1 MGNRGTHAAKYSV
14 CMGIQLQIIWVK
26 FELFNICEL
35 KSYDTRKKILFIK
48 FEECSCVRKRAIN
61 FLFSIHLLIK
71 PTEKFTDTAIF
82 LKFDK
87 ESRLNINLVVNFKP
101 RE

>member
-1 MGNRGTHAAKYSV
+1 MLESV
-14 CMGIQLQIIWVK
+14 QLI
-26 FELFNICEL
+26 
-35 KSYDTRKKILFIK
+35 
-48 FEECSCVRKRAIN
+48 